1 MTAAPSLF
9 ILLACS
15 TKVSSPCFSDIELTI
30 HFPWQ
35 HFSPASMTSK
45 RLEST
50 MTGTRH
56 TEGSDMRRLRNC
68 VISLRVSSSPSSM
81 FTSTT
86 MAPFSICVRAIS
98 RASSY
103 LCSFM
108 SLRNFL
114 DPATLHLSPTMTKSR
129 FPNSN
134 LSSPVTVSRSAFSP
148 SSAMLAVPCGVSAVV
163 WGFMAA
169 MVLPPYPLSSLP
181 KASMWLGVVPQ
192 HPPMIST
199 SPSLTMG
206 IICLTIS
213 SGVSSYCPISLG
225 SPALGWHATR
235 HRPPIT
241 FRMRLR

>member
-1 MTAAPSLF
+1 
-9 ILLACS
+9 
-15 TKVSSPCFSDIELTI
+15 
-30 HFPWQ
+30 
-35 HFSPASMTSK
+35 
-45 RLEST
+45 

-114 DPATLHLSPTMTKSR
+114 DPATLHLSPTTTKSR

-134 LSSPVTVSRSAFSP
+134 LSSPVTVSRSDFSP

-163 WGFMAA
+163 WGFMWGTIGALWRLWFSRRILSA
-169 MVLPPYPLSSLP
+169 LSRKPL
-181 KASMWLGVVPQ
+181 
-192 HPPMIST
+192 
-199 SPSLTMG
+199 
-206 IICLTIS
+206 C
-213 SGVSSYCPISLG
+213 
-225 SPALGWHATR
+225 GWESCR
-235 HRPPIT
+235 SI
-241 FRMRLR
+241 RL